1 VRKLHA
7 TLLYSFKN
15 AYDDDICCGFGQ
27 NGDLDLIAVEAG
39 KLFMLFQT

>member
-1 VRKLHA
+1 MRRFCI
-7 TLLYSFKN
+7 LLKMLMMMTSF
-15 AYDDDICCGFGQ
+15 AVFGQ